1 MINLHSQVKKL
12 SFRLKKMEKRKLEDH
27 EKSDYKSM
35 ASFKNLF

>member
-1 MINLHSQVKKL
+1 MINLQSQVKKL

-27 EKSDYKSM
+27 EKSDYESI